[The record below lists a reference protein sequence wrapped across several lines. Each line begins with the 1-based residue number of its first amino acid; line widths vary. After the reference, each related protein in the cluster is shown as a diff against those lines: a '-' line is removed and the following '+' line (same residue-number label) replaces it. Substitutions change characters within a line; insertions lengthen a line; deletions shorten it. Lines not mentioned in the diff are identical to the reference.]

1 MSCICQYYAPA
12 LNSRSQILPTAD
24 EETEENVVD
33 ITNASESDDTKIAVC
48 ASELASC
55 RAENWLL
62 KKKLHDYE
70 ITIENLEQLVATVVD
85 KQHHILGEMFELR
98 QKNQELDT
106 ECRLQR
112 EYHLVERNA
121 LLQQLQEAKTL
132 IYRSTKMLQST
143 STYTSDHSETDE
155 SYSETAL
162 QHQMPPE
169 EQQDEGEEN
178 NSESDVETDL
188 DSYNEDES
196 ESDSSSSIAS
206 SRSLTRGSSTASS
219 RSSSPLSS
227 DSEIPETD
235 SDVETERTDSETDN
249 T

>member
-132 IYRSTKMLQST
+132 IYRSTKML
-143 STYTSDHSETDE
+143 
-155 SYSETAL
+155 YSRARQLTRPTTRRPTNPIPRRRCNIKCL
-162 QHQMPPE
+162 QR
-169 EQQDEGEEN
+169 
-178 NSESDVETDL
+178 
-188 DSYNEDES
+188 
-196 ESDSSSSIAS
+196 S
-206 SRSLTRGSSTASS
+206 SRMRGKKTIAKATLKLILTAIMRMSLSPTAAH
-219 RSSSPLSS
+219 R
-227 DSEIPETD
+227 
-235 SDVETERTDSETDN
+235 
-249 T
+249 